1 KAAPKSARISEAKGN
16 DRKEQRQQAARTR
29 EEQKPLR
36 DKVKKLEQQLEREHR
51 KLAEL
56 EQQLADPTLYEEV
69 NKGFLAKLLHEQGE
83 MKRQLANTEEAWLEA
98 TEQLENS

>member
-1 KAAPKSARISEAKGN
+1 
-16 DRKEQRQQAARTR
+16 
-29 EEQKPLR
+29 
-36 DKVKKLEQQLEREHR
+36 LEREHR
-51 KLAEL
+51 KLVEL
-56 EQQLADPTLYEEV
+56 EEKLADPTLYEEV